1 MAYGIPRNLESQYNV
16 LTVPNYVKDLVVT
29 ASPGTIHAAYT
40 APPGVEAW
48 TVFRPSAEGVPVH
61 PFDGWRV
68 VTPLAEDAET
78 TVAVNLTEGVV
89 NGTEYVVR
97 VFIRGELGFQ
107 TRVGGAVARATPRA
121 GQPASVFPVGT
132 ILAIP
137 MADGS
142 IQRRIIV
149 QQGLPAAM
157 YDGTCDNTWT
167 LEEAIHEKRK
177 WHSSNSNSYKA
188 STIHAYLNGGYAN
201 LFDPRF
207 LAKVV
212 EAKIPYVNGTGN
224 SAVVS
229 GANGLLCKFFLL
241 SGCEMG
247 YAHSSEYQYLPN
259 DGKKL
264 SYFDNG
270 NDLAAA
276 SKRIAY
282 FNGTAT
288 RWWMRSPYTWSSE
301 EVWGITEEGYIN
313 GRHPCSS
320 SYGVRPACILPSDM
334 LFSLEP
340 NADGSYSPIL

>member
-1 MAYGIPRNLESQYNV
+1 MAIAKATISGLTNDIEYGVRLFVEGAYGYQTALE
-16 LTVPNYVKDLVVT
+16 
-29 ASPGTIHAAYT
+29 
-40 APPGVEAW
+40 
-48 TVFRPSAEGVPVH
+48 
-61 PFDGWRV
+61 
-68 VTPLAEDAET
+68 
-78 TVAVNLTEGVV
+78 
-89 NGTEYVVR
+89 
-97 VFIRGELGFQ
+97 
-107 TRVGGAVARATPRA
+107 GATARATPRA

-334 LFSLEP
+334 LFSATP
-340 NADGSYSPIL
+340 NPDGSYSPVL

>member
-1 MAYGIPRNLESQYNV
+1 MASYNILTLSEPVTDFVATTSPATINLQCG
-16 LTVPNYVKDLVVT
+16 LM
-29 ASPGTIHAAYT
+29 
-40 APPGVEAW
+40 
-48 TVFRPSAEGVPVH
+48 
-61 PFDGWRV
+61 
-68 VTPLAEDAET
+68 EDAQRKK
-78 TVAVNLTEGVV
+78 VYAVYKAGGMPEHPYDG
-89 NGTEYVVR
+89 VR
-97 VFIRGELGFQ
+97 VEMEVVLGFPLSDLD
-107 TRVGGAVARATPRA
+107 VGAKIAV
-121 GQPASVFPVGT
+121 
-132 ILAIP
+132 P
-137 MADGS
+137 MKDGS
-142 IQRRIIV
+142 KQMRRLLHK
-149 QQGLPAAM
+149 GNPDPSLYPESCNA
-157 YDGTCDNTWT
+157 GWT
-167 LEEAIHEKRK
+167 AEEAVHEMRQ

-224 SAVVS
+224 SAVAS

-247 YAHSSEYQYLPN
+247 YANSSEYQYLPN

-288 RWWMRSPYTWSSE
+288 RWWTRSPYTWSSE

-320 SYGVRPACILPSDM
+320 SYGVRPAC
-334 LFSLEP
+334 LFPLDLLLDLMP
-340 NADGSYSPIL
+340 NPDGSFNPIL